1 MTTTSTPDSEL
12 EGREAPGRARAGLA
26 LLEEGPTCTPRPAA
40 DPEGR
45 PQGLHLTVFGLLA
58 VGLVWLVGAHH
69 GAQKAVLLALGLGL
83 GAALFH
89 ARFGFT
95 SGWRQLV
102 AVGNGAGVRAHAVLL
117 GTTTTIAALLLGTGT
132 GLFGTTP
139 APAGGPLGVA
149 LVVGAFLF
157 GLGMQLGGACASGTL
172 FAVGSGQSGI
182 VLTLGG
188 FVVGSVVYAWA
199 FPVLGH
205 LPAFAPVVLGEHI
218 GWFGSWLVTLAVLG
232 LVVWASRAYQ
242 ARRNPPP
249 TAPAP
254 TARGLARVWRGSW
267 PMLVGAVVIGVLA
280 GGVLLVSGGIWG
292 VTSAFTLWGSRLLQ
306 LVGLHPETWE
316 YWQQPSQAKSLAAP
330 LLTDK
335 TTLTNVGIMIGA
347 ALAAAAAGTWTLRQR
362 VPWRTAVAAV
372 LGGILLG
379 IGARLANG
387 CNIGA
392 YLGGI
397 STGSVSGWVWGLAA
411 LAGTWAG
418 LKVRPLFG
426 LGVPKATDSVC

>member
-1 MTTTSTPDSEL
+1 MSTATPP
-12 EGREAPGRARAGLA
+12 APHPVSTRPLRGGAGLA
-26 LLEEGPTCTPRPAA
+26 LLEEGPTCAPRPAA
-40 DPEGR
+40 EPEGR
-45 PQGLHLTVFGLLA
+45 PQAGLLIGFGVLA
-58 VGLVWLVGAHH
+58 VGLVWVVGAQH
-69 GAQKAVLLALGLGL
+69 GAQKAILLALGLGL
-83 GAALFH
+83 GVALFH

-132 GLFGTTP
+132 GFFGSTPTP
-139 APAGGPLGVA
+139 AAGSLGVA

-157 GLGMQLGGACASGTL
+157 GFGMQLGGACASGTL

-182 VLTLGG
+182 LLTLGG
-188 FVVGSVVYAWA
+188 FVTGSVLYAWA
-199 FPVLGH
+199 FPVLGD
-205 LPAFAPVVLGEHI
+205 LPAFAPIVLGERI
-218 GWFGSWLVTLAVLG
+218 GWFGSWLVTIALLALIVWGSRVL
-232 LVVWASRAYQ
+232 Q

-280 GGVLLVSGGIWG
+280 GAVILVSGGIWG
-292 VTSAFTLWGSRLLQ
+292 ITSAFTLWGTRLLQ
-306 LVGLHPETWE
+306 LAGLHPETWD
-316 YWQQPSQAKSLAAP
+316 YWRQPAQARTLAAP
-330 LLTDK
+330 VLSDK
-335 TTLTNVGIMIGA
+335 TTLTDIGIMIGA
-347 ALAAAAAGTWTLRQR
+347 ALASTAAGTWTLRHR
-362 VPWRTAVAAV
+362 VPLRTAVGAV

-379 IGARLANG
+379 VGARLANG

-397 STGSVSGWVWGLAA
+397 STGSVSGWVWGVAA
-411 LAGTWAG
+411 LAGTWLGVKA
-418 LKVRPLFG
+418 RPLFG